1 MTRLLTAHRRP
12 ADPEGYPESHQHV
25 ACLLELPAVIYL
37 NNRMCQSLFKKRG
50 GDGDGRRCPLAA
62 PVLSHSF
69 FIGMSHIGQAGNYT
83 ELS

>member
-1 MTRLLTAHRRP
+1 MGGVMGGSV
-12 ADPEGYPESHQHV
+12 E
-25 ACLLELPAVIYL
+25 ACELDTTVNL
-37 NNRMCQSLFKKRG
+37 HFHHSRG
-50 GDGDGRRCPLAA
+50 PSSSFSS